1 MPWPALGVVIGLHAF
16 RPFLGRDADGVLQQ
30 PHHSRHRG
38 RSDVCQGVGG
48 VASEARLTSRTLSIH
63 RGSSVSTIS
72 SSQTVIQD
80 RVFSRGNSCSS
91 AQLRL
96 KAFSKAR
103 RAALWTS
110 IAANTGSLAAANTGL
125 ASARAVLPAA
135 MPTAVERKRRR
146 VVTA

>member
-1 MPWPALGVVIGLHAF
+1 M
-16 RPFLGRDADGVLQQ
+16 
-30 PHHSRHRG
+30 
-38 RSDVCQGVGG
+38 
-48 VASEARLTSRTLSIH
+48 LSIH

-103 RAALWTS
+103 RAALWAS
-110 IAANTGSLAAANTGL
+110 IASNIGSGVD
-125 ASARAVLPAA
+125 ASAALAGMATAA
-135 MPTAVERKRRR
+135 DAASAAAVERKPRR
-146 VVTA
+146 VVLVELVIDFLALPEIERFVGRSPVSLESESVMSRFWDALSQNSRTNRPMT